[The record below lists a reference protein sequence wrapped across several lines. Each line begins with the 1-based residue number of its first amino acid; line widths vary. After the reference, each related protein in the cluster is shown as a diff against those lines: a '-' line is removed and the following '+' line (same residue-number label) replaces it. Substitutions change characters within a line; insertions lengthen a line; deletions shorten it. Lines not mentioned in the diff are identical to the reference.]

1 MEIFSAAITI
11 FFVMDPIG
19 NIPSFLSVL
28 KNVDPARRRR
38 VLLRELLIAFGV
50 LIGFLFLGSYILAG
64 MRVTGPALGI
74 AGGIIL
80 FLIALRMVFPSTG
93 ASLIVA
99 DKENADPL
107 IIPLA
112 VPLIAGPSSM
122 ATVILLGSAPGSN
135 RIELLAALFGAWAVA
150 SLILLFSET
159 LGRWLGPRFFSAMER
174 LMGLILTTMA
184 VQMFLNGIH
193 EFLMQGR

>member
-28 KNVDPARRRR
+28 KNVDPVRRRR
-38 VLLRELLIAFGV
+38 VLFRELLIALGV
-50 LIGFLFLGSYILAG
+50 LIGFLFLGSYVLEG

-80 FLIALRMVFPSTG
+80 FLIALRMVFPASG
-93 ASLIVA
+93 ASLVVP
-99 DKENADPL
+99 DEKDADPL

-135 RIELLAALFGAWAVA
+135 RLELLAALFGAWAVA
-150 SLILLFSET
+150 SLILLFSEL
-159 LGRWLGPRFFSAMER
+159 LGRWLGQRFFSAVER

-184 VQMFLNGIH
+184 VQMFLNGIGD
-193 EFLMQGR
+193 FMKQMP